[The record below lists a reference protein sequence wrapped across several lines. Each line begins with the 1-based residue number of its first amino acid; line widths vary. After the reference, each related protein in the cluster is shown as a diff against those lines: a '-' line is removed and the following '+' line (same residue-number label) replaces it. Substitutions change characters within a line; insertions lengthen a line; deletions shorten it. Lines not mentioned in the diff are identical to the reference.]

1 MEFGGD
7 VSKPFVIIVE
17 DNVDDQTFMKL
28 ALERCGVACSTL
40 IFDSAEEVIA
50 YIERKGKYKGQ
61 LYRECPSFIMLDI
74 NLGGLT
80 GFDVL
85 RVIRLDPVLRM
96 VPVVMQSSSDNDDD
110 ICRAY
115 QLGANSYLQKPT
127 SIEEMARQ
135 IGLAIGYWLT
145 CNRIACCEALPR
157 G

>member
-1 MEFGGD
+1 MA
-7 VSKPFVIIVE
+7 KPFVFIVE

-28 ALERCGVACSTL
+28 ALERSGVACSPL
-40 IFDSAEEVIA
+40 IFDSAEEAIA

-61 LYRECPSFIMLDI
+61 LYRERPSLILLDV

-85 RVIRLDPVLRM
+85 RAIRLDPVLRM
-96 VPVVMQSSSDNDDD
+96 IPVVMQSSSESDDD

-115 QLGANSYLQKPT
+115 QLGANSYLQKPP

-135 IGLAIGYWLT
+135 IGLAISYWLT
-145 CNRIACCEALPR
+145 CNRTTCCEAPK
-157 G
+157 